1 MPANKN
7 ALIRY
12 KTIDRCLRNKYRH
25 WTLEDLREACEE
37 ALIDM
42 EGITGGVSLRTIQGD
57 LQMMRSDKLGY
68 FAPIEVYD
76 RKYYRYSDPD
86 YSITE
91 RPFSENDYEV
101 LEEAVDM
108 LHQLQDFRQFS
119 EFADVVSRLREGL
132 STFRNKK
139 KPIIH
144 WDSVPGLKGLKYL
157 SPLYDFIAKGQTL
170 HIVYRPFGSD
180 GPLELDLFP
189 YLLKEYRN
197 RWFLFGSQASDLKL
211 YNLPLDR
218 IVSVSPAE
226 EIPFRNN
233 PDFDSEH
240 FFDNVI
246 GVSKNIDSYPRDIRF
261 RANAEQSGY
270 LLTKPIHPSQRVLR
284 TDPEDGST
292 VFKITVVPNFE
303 LYSTLLSYG
312 PGIVV
317 EHPKSVVTRLKEMIE
332 ALSLKYRH

>member
-12 KTIDRCLRNKYRH
+12 KTIDRCLRNRFRQ

-108 LHQLQDFRQFS
+108 LRQLQDFRQFS

-132 STFRNKK
+132 STSRDKQ

-144 WDSVPGLKGLKYL
+144 WDRVPGLKGLELL
-157 SPLYDFIAKGQTL
+157 SPLYDYISKKQTL
-170 HIVYRPFGSD
+170 HVVYRPFGAD
-180 GPLELDLFP
+180 EPLEYDLCP

-197 RWFLFGSQASDLKL
+197 RWFLFGARASDLKL
-211 YNLPLDR
+211 YNFPLDR
-218 IVSVSPAE
+218 IVSVSPAK
-226 EIPFRNN
+226 EIPFREN
-233 PDFDSEH
+233 PEFDSEH

-246 GVSKNIDSYPRDIRF
+246 GVSKNIGSYPRDIRF
-261 RANAEQSGY
+261 RATREQSAY
-270 LLTKPIHPSQRVLR
+270 LITKPIHPSQRILG
-284 TDPEDGST
+284 TNPEDGST

-317 EHPKSVVTRLKEMIE
+317 EHPKSVVIRLKEMIE
-332 ALSLKYRH
+332 ELTKMYQ